1 VPQACVPNRFAL
13 ILLWVTP
20 AFWSSNYII
29 ARASQGVLTG
39 HSLALGRWTVAL
51 LLMLPGVWRS
61 RQAMREAARDEWKQM
76 LALGALGMWICGAVL
91 YIGGQRTSATNIGL
105 IYAATPVG
113 IAVLASAWLHERMA
127 ARQKLAM
134 GLALLGVLL
143 VVAQGEPMRIL
154 QARFGSGDLWVLVA
168 AVGWVLYSVL
178 LRQWRSRLG
187 PRERLACITLG
198 GVLVLLPATLLEWAL
213 VPVPAFTPRAA
224 LLIAAAGVLPGFISY
239 QAYAWLVD
247 RLGPV
252 RCSIIMY
259 LSPVYA
265 AFLAWGILGE
275 APHWYHAAGALL
287 ILPSTWL
294 VSRTGSR

>member
-1 VPQACVPNRFAL
+1 MPDRFAL
-13 ILLWVTP
+13 ALLWLTP

-39 HSLALGRWTVAL
+39 HSLALGRWAVAL
-51 LLMLPGVWRS
+51 VLLLPAVWPA
-61 RQAMREAARDEWKQM
+61 RQAMREAARMEWKQM
-76 LALGALGMWICGAVL
+76 LALGALGMWICGAIL
-91 YIGGQRTSATNIGL
+91 YIGGQQTSATNIGL
-105 IYAATPVG
+105 IYASTPVG
-113 IAVLASAWLHERMA
+113 IAVLASLWLRERMA
-127 ARQKLAM
+127 LRQKLAM

-143 VVAQGEPMRIL
+143 VVAKGEPARIL
-154 QARFGSGDLWVLVA
+154 DARFGAGDLWVVA
-168 AVGWVLYSVL
+168 AAASWVLYSVL
-178 LRQWRSRLG
+178 LRQWPSVLR
-187 PRERLACITLG
+187 PRERLFCIILG
-198 GVLVLLPATLLEWAL
+198 GLVVLLPFTLLEWQWVD
-213 VPVPAFTPRAA
+213 VPPFSAKAA
-224 LLIAAAGVLPGFISY
+224 VLIGLAGLLPGFISY

-275 APHWYHAAGALL
+275 APRGYHLLGALL

-294 VSRTGSR
+294 VSRAGSR